1 MKRINIWAFTIATF
15 GLMACAQN
23 KSQPAK
29 AAQQEQNIKQEKE
42 KNMGVQNLTAALF
55 KQNIMDYEKHPND
68 WVFQGERP
76 VVIDFF
82 ATWCG
87 PCKATAPIVEELA
100 KEYAGKIDFYKVDVD
115 QEEEL
120 AALFGIRSIPSLL
133 FIPKDGKPQMQVGA
147 MNKQQFEEQIKAH
160 LLKSK
165 GAALALHGKPLH
177 IIQKRN
183 RIEHYARCDFFNEGI
198 FKLSN
203 HGFQIFFNR
212 GDAT

>member
-1 MKRINIWAFTIATF
+1 MALAATI
-15 GLMACAQN
+15 GLSACSQN
-23 KSQPAK
+23 KSGKTPTETK
-29 AAQQEQNIKQEKE
+29 QNNQKQVKE
-42 KNMGVQNLTAALF
+42 KKMKVTELTADVF
-55 KQNIMDYEKHPND
+55 KKQVMDYEKHPND

-160 LLKSK
+160 LLK
-165 GAALALHGKPLH
+165 
-177 IIQKRN
+177 
-183 RIEHYARCDFFNEGI
+183 
-198 FKLSN
+198 
-203 HGFQIFFNR
+203 
-212 GDAT
+212 

>member
-42 KNMGVQNLTAALF
+42 KNMGVQNLTAELF

-100 KEYAGKIDFYKVDVD
+100 KEYAGRLISTRWMLIKKKNWLPC
-115 QEEEL
+115 L
-120 AALFGIRSIPSLL
+120 AYAVFLRCCSFRKTESPRC
-133 FIPKDGKPQMQVGA
+133 KW
-147 MNKQQFEEQIKAH
+147 EQ
-160 LLKSK
+160 
-165 GAALALHGKPLH
+165 
-177 IIQKRN
+177 
-183 RIEHYARCDFFNEGI
+183 
-198 FKLSN
+198 
-203 HGFQIFFNR
+203 
-212 GDAT
+212 

>member
-1 MKRINIWAFTIATF
+1 MKRVTIWAFTIASF

-23 KSQPAK
+23 KSQPTK

-100 KEYAGKIDFYKVDVD
+100 KEYAGKI
-115 QEEEL
+115 
-120 AALFGIRSIPSLL
+120 GIRSIPSLL
-133 FIPKDGKPQMQVGA
+133 FIPKEGKPQMQVGA

-160 LLKSK
+160 LLK
-165 GAALALHGKPLH
+165 
-177 IIQKRN
+177 
-183 RIEHYARCDFFNEGI
+183 
-198 FKLSN
+198 
-203 HGFQIFFNR
+203 
-212 GDAT
+212 

>member
-1 MKRINIWAFTIATF
+1 MKRVTIWAFTIASF
-15 GLMACAQN
+15 GFMACAQN

-160 LLKSK
+160 LLK
-165 GAALALHGKPLH
+165 
-177 IIQKRN
+177 
-183 RIEHYARCDFFNEGI
+183 
-198 FKLSN
+198 
-203 HGFQIFFNR
+203 
-212 GDAT
+212 

>member
-55 KQNIMDYEKHPND
+55 KQHIMDYEKHPND

-87 PCKATAPIVEELA
+87 PCKATAPIVEE
-100 KEYAGKIDFYKVDVD
+100 
-115 QEEEL
+115 
-120 AALFGIRSIPSLL
+120 

-160 LLKSK
+160 LLK
-165 GAALALHGKPLH
+165 
-177 IIQKRN
+177 
-183 RIEHYARCDFFNEGI
+183 
-198 FKLSN
+198 
-203 HGFQIFFNR
+203 
-212 GDAT
+212 

>member
-1 MKRINIWAFTIATF
+1 MKRVTIWAFTIASF

-23 KSQPAK
+23 KSQPTK

-115 QEEEL
+115 QEPEL
-120 AALFGIRSIPSLL
+120 SAVFNIRSVPTLL
-133 FIPKDGKPQMQVGA
+133 FIPMNDTPQMATGA
-147 MNKQQFEEQIKAH
+147 LSYGQLKEVVDTH
-160 LLKSK
+160 LLK
-165 GAALALHGKPLH
+165 
-177 IIQKRN
+177 
-183 RIEHYARCDFFNEGI
+183 
-198 FKLSN
+198 
-203 HGFQIFFNR
+203 
-212 GDAT
+212 

>member
-1 MKRINIWAFTIATF
+1 
-15 GLMACAQN
+15 MACAQN

-29 AAQQEQNIKQEKE
+29 AAQQEQNIKQVKE

-120 AALFGIRSIPSLL
+120 AALFGIRSIYYTLMMVLIYCLCFFTLES
-133 FIPKDGKPQMQVGA
+133 F
-147 MNKQQFEEQIKAH
+147 N
-160 LLKSK
+160 
-165 GAALALHGKPLH
+165 
-177 IIQKRN
+177 
-183 RIEHYARCDFFNEGI
+183 FFNWLQWIENVGGSMAI
-198 FKLSN
+198 TSVLIITIEMFRS
-203 HGFQIFFNR
+203 R
-212 GDAT
+212 

>member
-1 MKRINIWAFTIATF
+1 MKRVTIWAFTIASF

-55 KQNIMDYEKHPND
+55 KQHIMDYEKHPND

-100 KEYAGKIDFYKVDVD
+100 KE
-115 QEEEL
+115 
-120 AALFGIRSIPSLL
+120 
-133 FIPKDGKPQMQVGA
+133 
-147 MNKQQFEEQIKAH
+147 
-160 LLKSK
+160 
-165 GAALALHGKPLH
+165 
-177 IIQKRN
+177 
-183 RIEHYARCDFFNEGI
+183 
-198 FKLSN
+198 
-203 HGFQIFFNR
+203 
-212 GDAT
+212 

>member
-1 MKRINIWAFTIATF
+1 MKRVTIWAFTIASF

-82 ATWCG
+82 ATWC
-87 PCKATAPIVEELA
+87 
-100 KEYAGKIDFYKVDVD
+100 
-115 QEEEL
+115 
-120 AALFGIRSIPSLL
+120 
-133 FIPKDGKPQMQVGA
+133 
-147 MNKQQFEEQIKAH
+147 
-160 LLKSK
+160 
-165 GAALALHGKPLH
+165 
-177 IIQKRN
+177 
-183 RIEHYARCDFFNEGI
+183 
-198 FKLSN
+198 
-203 HGFQIFFNR
+203 
-212 GDAT
+212 